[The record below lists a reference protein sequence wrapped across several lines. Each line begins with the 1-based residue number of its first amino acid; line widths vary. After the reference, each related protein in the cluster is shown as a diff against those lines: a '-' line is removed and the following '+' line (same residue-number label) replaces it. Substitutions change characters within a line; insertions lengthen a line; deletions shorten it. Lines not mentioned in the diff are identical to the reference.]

1 MKDVSVIIVSYNTK
15 EILSTCLDSMAP
27 FLAPFDHEILIIDNA
42 SGDGTA
48 EHLRRHFP
56 AVTLFE
62 NAENAGFAKAV
73 NTGLRNAQGRLC
85 ALINSD
91 IIFKENVFEKVLK
104 AFGKD
109 EKIGIA
115 GCRLLNND
123 GSLQKSAYWSYPG
136 ILQEIIEYGGLSDG
150 LGRRLGIRYSLNA
163 EEHDEDQ
170 EVAHLK
176 GACLFLRRDVVRQ
189 VGFLDERFFMYRE
202 ETDYCKRVHDAGW
215 KVFFLASA
223 SLVHLHK
230 VSSEKLA
237 DKGVRYR
244 LKSHYQYLLKHRG
257 KIEASLLYVIIL
269 FASGARCLLEWVRG
283 GNSRYYAEIVKWHL
297 GLRRL

>member
-1 MKDVSVIIVSYNTK
+1 
-15 EILSTCLDSMAP
+15 
-27 FLAPFDHEILIIDNA
+27 
-42 SGDGTA
+42 
-48 EHLRRHFP
+48 
-56 AVTLFE
+56 
-62 NAENAGFAKAV
+62 
-73 NTGLRNAQGRLC
+73 
-85 ALINSD
+85 
-91 IIFKENVFEKVLK
+91 
-104 AFGKD
+104 
-109 EKIGIA
+109 
-115 GCRLLNND
+115 
-123 GSLQKSAYWSYPG
+123 
-136 ILQEIIEYGGLSDG
+136 
-150 LGRRLGIRYSLNA
+150 
-163 EEHDEDQ
+163 
-170 EVAHLK
+170 
-176 GACLFLRRDVVRQ
+176 
-189 VGFLDERFFMYRE
+189 
-202 ETDYCKRVHDAGW
+202 VHDAGW